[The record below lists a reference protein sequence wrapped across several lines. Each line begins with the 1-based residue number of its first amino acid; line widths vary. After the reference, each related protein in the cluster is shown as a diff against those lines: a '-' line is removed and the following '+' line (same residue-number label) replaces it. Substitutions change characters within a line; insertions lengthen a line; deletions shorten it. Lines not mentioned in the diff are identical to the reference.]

1 MGKSVQTEVQETWK
15 PIAKKD
21 QPLPPRRNVW
31 PALVFATFLA
41 LPAMWLLVFGAYVTA
56 AVFALPS
63 AAMAVWGWP
72 RRILA
77 MLFPPAVSVLVLLHV
92 PQVEYTRRVD
102 ALVKKRTAD
111 FTTRDLAGVWGLNIA
126 MSFGGLACGIPEAA
140 QETFLLSLP
149 GDNRRPFEGDFAMRS
164 PKVRA
169 ALTAMIAEARASG
182 KDDLDLGPRAVTWA
196 NYESDAPRVALALNA
211 LTLTA
216 HARRDGR
223 DGWKLNVKGRVAV
236 RYPDT
241 GTVPIAKDVV
251 IHERLFA
258 VLQERGWLFPYEA
271 EWRWTITDDDPRLKQ
286 DRPTVSGIERAIFL
300 RGSKPP

>member
-1 MGKSVQTEVQETWK
+1 MGKSIQTDVQETWK

-21 QPLPPRRNVW
+21 QAPPPRESTTRWPSWIFAALLLLPSVW
-31 PALVFATFLA
+31 LA
-41 LPAMWLLVFGAYVTA
+41 VFGAWVTA
-56 AVFALPS
+56 AAFALPS
-63 AAMAVWGWP
+63 AALALWGWP
-72 RRILA
+72 RKILA
-77 MLFPPAVSVLVLLHV
+77 MLFGPCLVALVLLHV
-92 PQVEYTRRVD
+92 PQVEYSRRVES
-102 ALVKKRTAD
+102 LVKKKTAD
-111 FTTRDLAGVWGLNIA
+111 FTKRDLAGVWGLNIA
-126 MSFGGLACGIPEAA
+126 MSFGGLVCGLPEAA

-182 KDDLDLGPRAVTWA
+182 KDDLDLGPRTVEWK

-216 HARRDGR
+216 NARRDGR

-241 GTVPIAKDVV
+241 GTVRIAKDVV

-271 EWRWTITDDDPRLKQ
+271 EWRWSITDDDPRLKQ
-286 DRPTVSGIERAIFL
+286 EAATVSGIERAIFL
-300 RGSKPP
+300 RGR